1 VKRSGRD
8 EPIWVVI
15 YKCMKTT
22 QKVSLQSYPYLKLPK
37 PPCFSYYLL
46 CFYFNKIREQEGGTG
61 SAQKVGGGR
70 VAQTMYTRI
79 STCENDKIKK
89 FFKTNKYF

>member
-1 VKRSGRD
+1 MHENNTKSLPA
-8 EPIWVVI
+8 ELSLPQTT
-15 YKCMKTT
+15 KTT
-22 QKVSLQSYPYLKLPK
+22 MFFLLSFMFLLQQNQRTRRWNRFCPES
-37 PPCFSYYLL
+37 
-46 CFYFNKIREQEGGTG
+46 G
-61 SAQKVGGGR
+61 GGGR